1 MNDDTDLGEV
11 VDILK
16 LVDLLIGLGFSAFF
30 IWMLFVP
37 ESFKIDLR
45 AWWNTHMK
53 PVERDRRIAQL
64 KWNLVE
70 LESID
75 EHQLAREVER
85 LPRVA

>member
-1 MNDDTDLGEV
+1 MSDDTDLGEV
-11 VDILK
+11 VQVFK
-16 LVDLLIGLGFSAFF
+16 LVDMLIGLGFSLF
-30 IWMLFVP
+30 IIWTVFIPQGV
-37 ESFKIDLR
+37 KIDLK
-45 AWWNTHMK
+45 AWWNTYMK
-53 PVERDRRIAQL
+53 APERDRRIAQL